1 MRIAQVLLPDASEYE
16 RKSQRIDRSALGA
29 RHEVLTVSLEEV
41 ARSGAEVAHIYA
53 SNDLPARPFV
63 GFPLPYVSSTSL
75 RKSPW
80 SLRKPVAPNYVVTPL
95 ELPEAVEDVYF
106 AVEPRSS
113 GRRPLGGLKAA
124 APGEALVIG
133 TFQRESVQQLVE
145 QSLARIHR
153 VRDDVTWR
161 LFSHLPAPEDLAGV
175 DLWVDPAA
183 SENDY
188 SGFVAE
194 ALVVGLPVVA
204 TRTAVNAA
212 RLEQGRT
219 GMLVP
224 PRDPN
229 EMTHAILSALF
240 KPEVASNKVAAA
252 RQTASKFR
260 AKQRLR
266 VLLHMY
272 QTLIE

>member
-1 MRIAQVLLPDASEYE
+1 MRIAQVLLPESSEYE
-16 RKSQRIDRSALGA
+16 RKSQRIDRTALGD
-29 RHEVLTVSLEEV
+29 RHEVVTVGLEEV
-41 ARSGAEVAHIYA
+41 AASGAQVAHVYT
-53 SNDLPARPFV
+53 SDELSARIFV
-63 GFPLPYVSSTSL
+63 RFPVPYISSTSL
-75 RKSPW
+75 RKSAW
-80 SLRKPVAPNYVVTPL
+80 SLRKPVAPRYVVSPL
-95 ELPEAVEDVYF
+95 ELPEAVEDAYF
-106 AVEPRSS
+106 AME
-113 GRRPLGGLKAA
+113 RRP
-124 APGEALVIG
+124 PRPPFSVSSDPTVIG
-133 TFQRESVQQLVE
+133 TFERESVRRLVE

-153 VRDDVTWR
+153 VRDDVSWR
-161 LFSHLPAPEDLAGV
+161 LFSHVPTPADLAGV

-183 SENDY
+183 SEDDY

-194 ALVVGLPVVA
+194 ALVVGVPVVA

-219 GMLVP
+219 GMLIP
-224 PRDPN
+224 PGDPN

-260 AKQRLR
+260 ARQRLR
-266 VLLHMY
+266 VLLQMY